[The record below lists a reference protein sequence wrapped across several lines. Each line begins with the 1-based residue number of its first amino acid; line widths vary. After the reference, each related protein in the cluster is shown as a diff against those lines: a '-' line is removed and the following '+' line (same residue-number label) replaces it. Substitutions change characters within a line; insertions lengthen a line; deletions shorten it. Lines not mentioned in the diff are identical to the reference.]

1 MDELLA
7 LLHRIGLPVA
17 YDHFAPDQAPA
28 PPFICYLKPE
38 SHNFTADGIVYLPV
52 EVVHVELYTDYKN
65 PAIEQRVETVLTGA
79 GIFFDKTEVYIES
92 EHLFEVLYSFELKGE
107 E

>member
-1 MDELLA
+1 MDELLT
-7 LLHRIGLPVA
+7 LLKQIGLPYA
-17 YDHFAPDQAPA
+17 YDHFAPGKAPA
-28 PPFICYLKPE
+28 PPFLCYLKPE
-38 SHNFTADGIVYLPV
+38 THNFAADGIVYLSV

-65 PAIEQRVETVLTGA
+65 PAIEKRVETVLTDA

-92 EHLFEVLYSFELKGE
+92 EHLFEVLYSFDWKGE